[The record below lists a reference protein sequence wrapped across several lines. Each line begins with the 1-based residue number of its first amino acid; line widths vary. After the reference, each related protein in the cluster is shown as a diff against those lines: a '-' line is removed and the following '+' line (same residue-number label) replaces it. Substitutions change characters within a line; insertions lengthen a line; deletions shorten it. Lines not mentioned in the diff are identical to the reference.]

1 MKQIRLI
8 ILVFISG
15 ASLMII
21 ELVASRILAPFVGT
35 SLIVWTILIGVILGA
50 LSLGY
55 WAGGRFADQ
64 NPSLQKLG
72 MICMLAGLF
81 VALALWISSL
91 ISYINLFLI
100 STFSLA
106 GAAVIL
112 SGALFIIPSILLGA
126 ISPYAL
132 RLSFTETKNSGSIA
146 GKLYAFSTIGSI
158 VGTFAAGFLFI
169 PYLGS
174 FKTLALVSIIMV
186 LLGLSFF
193 RSRVTMGLFIVV
205 CFFNTLVIS
214 QSKIFLP
221 SKLVFAEYESAYNR
235 LFLANQI
242 DPITKRPTINIMS
255 GPHLSQS
262 ARFTDGNDDLV
273 FEYTKFFRLANYLNS
288 KIGKALMI
296 GGGAYSVP
304 KDFIASHP
312 EASMDVVEID
322 PLYTEL
328 AQKYFDLKSSDRM
341 RIFHQ
346 DGRIF
351 LQSSKQRYDAI
362 FIDAFNNAGSVPFHL
377 ATKEAVQA
385 VYDHLSDNGVV
396 IVNIVAA
403 LQGPSSKFMNS
414 EYSTYASVFEN
425 VAIFPLAGVDSANI
439 QNIMLVASK
448 KDLWPTKELDS
459 KEFQGFVNKRYH
471 YVSDVKVL
479 TDDWAPVDYY
489 LSGLY

>member
-1 MKQIRLI
+1 
-8 ILVFISG
+8 
-15 ASLMII
+15 
-21 ELVASRILAPFVGT
+21 
-35 SLIVWTILIGVILGA
+35 
-50 LSLGY
+50 
-55 WAGGRFADQ
+55 
-64 NPSLQKLG
+64 
-72 MICMLAGLF
+72 
-81 VALALWISSL
+81 
-91 ISYINLFLI
+91 
-100 STFSLA
+100 
-106 GAAVIL
+106 
-112 SGALFIIPSILLGA
+112 
-126 ISPYAL
+126 
-132 RLSFTETKNSGSIA
+132 
-146 GKLYAFSTIGSI
+146 
-158 VGTFAAGFLFI
+158 
-169 PYLGS
+169 
-174 FKTLALVSIIMV
+174 
-186 LLGLSFF
+186 
-193 RSRVTMGLFIVV
+193 
-205 CFFNTLVIS
+205 
-214 QSKIFLP
+214 
-221 SKLVFAEYESAYNR
+221 
-235 LFLANQI
+235 
-242 DPITKRPTINIMS
+242 
-255 GPHLSQS
+255 
-262 ARFTDGNDDLV
+262 
-273 FEYTKFFRLANYLNS
+273 
-288 KIGKALMI
+288 
-296 GGGAYSVP
+296 
-304 KDFIASHP
+304 
-312 EASMDVVEID
+312 MDVVEID

-385 VYDHLSDNGVV
+385 VYDHLSDNGGV